1 MSPENGNYVTRA
13 ELKAHLDPMKSDIS
27 EIHADVKTLLLAQ
40 AGDTAIEA
48 KARDGGARKLA
59 LSGLIVYVISLGVGI
74 ASFVHGF

>member
-13 ELKAHLDPMKSDIS
+13 ELQAHIVPMKEDIA
-27 EIHADVKTLLLAQ
+27 EIHTDVKALLLAQ
-40 AGDTAIEA
+40 AGDTAVEA

-59 LSGLIVYVISLGVGI
+59 LGGLLVYVLSLGVGI